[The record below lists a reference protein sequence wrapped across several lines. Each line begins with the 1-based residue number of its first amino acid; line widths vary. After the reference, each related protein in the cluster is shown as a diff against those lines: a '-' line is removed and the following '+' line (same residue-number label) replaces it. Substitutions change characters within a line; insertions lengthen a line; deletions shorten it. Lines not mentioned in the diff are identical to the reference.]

1 MSHHSRH
8 SPGAHTLKVPGA
20 SIHYEVRGSGPVLL
34 MIPGG
39 PQDAGVYTALAEH
52 LSDRYTTVAYDPRGN
67 SRSRLDGEPEDQRV
81 EVHSDDAARLV
92 AEVGGGPAYVF
103 GNSAGAQIGLDM
115 AVRHPEAVR
124 ALLAHEPPC
133 LMLLDDPS
141 EVLARDREVY
151 DTYRSEGVE
160 AAIDKF
166 MALNG
171 LDEEGGEAPEED
183 GREPEGAAT
192 EGPMHE
198 DPETFERVSGNF
210 GYFLAHGLMPLSLY
224 RPDVEA
230 LRAGGVP
237 VTVGLGDASAGKPIH
252 AIGLA
257 LVRLLGTEPVAFP
270 GDHTGFGT
278 RPRAFAEALHGALD
292 GVPQRR

>member
-1 MSHHSRH
+1 MSHHSRR

-39 PQDAGVYTALAEH
+39 PQDAGVYTALAER
-52 LSDRYTTVAYDPRGN
+52 LADRYTTVAYDPRGN

-115 AVRHPEAVR
+115 AVRHPGAVR

-141 EVLARDREVY
+141 EVLARDKDVY
-151 DTYRSEGVE
+151 DTYRREGVE

-166 MALNG
+166 VALNG
-171 LDEEGGEAPEED
+171 LDEEDGEAREED

-192 EGPMHE
+192 QGPMHE

-230 LRAGGVP
+230 LREGAVP

-252 AIGLA
+252 DIGLA

-278 RPRAFAEALHGALD
+278 HPRAFAEALHGAL
-292 GVPQRR
+292 GGAPERR

>member
-20 SIHYEVRGSGPVLL
+20 TIHYEVRGSGPVLL

-39 PQDAGVYTALAEH
+39 PQDAGVYTALAEQ
-52 LSDRYTTVAYDPRGN
+52 LADRYTTVAYDPRGN
-67 SRSRLDGEPEDQRV
+67 SRSKLDGEPEDQRV

-151 DTYRSEGVE
+151 DTYRREGVE
-160 AAIDKF
+160 AAIGKF

-171 LDEEGGEAPEED
+171 LDEEDGEAREED
-183 GREPEGAAT
+183 GPEPEGAAT

-230 LRAGGVP
+230 LREGGVP

-252 AIGLA
+252 DIGLA

-278 RPRAFAEALHGALD
+278 HPRAFAEALHGALD
-292 GVPQRR
+292 GAPERR